1 MSDYSNDIQKP
12 KQLHNEKIINS
23 RLANPNTNASIDLVN
38 SKKTIDGVDLLY
50 PTSTLVTS
58 TLANSDRMTTV
69 PVSIVLDTS
78 NKSKDIHFD
87 ALVDADG
94 AYLSNAE
101 LANNTIIDTSIQN
114 ANGQNGK
121 KGQNGK
127 DGKNSKNGQD
137 NKSAYKNDY
146 IAQFYIGSLTV
157 VGLFI
162 LFRLIQKSK

>member
-1 MSDYSNDIQKP
+1 MSDYPNNKQNT

-23 RLANPNTNASIDLVN
+23 RLANPNTNASVDLVN

-78 NKSKDIHFD
+78 NKSKDIHFN

-94 AYLSNAE
+94 AYLTNSE
-101 LANNTIIDTSIQN
+101 LANNTIIDTSSQN
-114 ANGQNGK
+114 ANGQKGKNGK
-121 KGQNGK
+121 P
-127 DGKNSKNGQD
+127 GQD
-137 NKSAYKNDY
+137 NQSAYKNDY

>member
-23 RLANPNTNASIDLVN
+23 RLANPNNNASVDLVN
-38 SKKTIDGVDLLY
+38 SKKIIDGVDLLY
-50 PTSTLVTS
+50 PTSSLVTS

-94 AYLSNAE
+94 AYLTNAE
-101 LANNTIIDTSIQN
+101 LANNTIIDTNSP
-114 ANGQNGK
+114 NGKLGK
-121 KGQNGK
+121 KGKNEK
-127 DGKNSKNGQD
+127 DRKD
-137 NKSAYKNDY
+137 AYKNDY